1 MTHEDKYR
9 QQAKVFLRRMTEA
22 KLFFDKHKP
31 SVGFVGEYLLQKSLH
46 ALLSS
51 DYGICQGFVMYGKEI
66 SIQCDII
73 IFKKGEDSI
82 PKSYGELKIVNAEK
96 VVAVIEVKSSIK
108 KDTFFSTLKAFEEL
122 HTLRVTNC
130 FLFVYGQLTRRK
142 LYNWLFS
149 YNCPNTSAEQYIVTD
164 SYMYDWS
171 DIDWLPNSVL
181 ALDSNKYF
189 KLGHL
194 SADNGDWVGYTALN
208 IKDSKNAQV
217 SCLQEF
223 FSDIVSLC
231 EGMMSMDI
239 ESHSIEE
246 GIELFRF

>member
-31 SVGFVGEYLLQKSLH
+31 SVGFVGEYLLRKSLH
-46 ALLSS
+46 ALLSN
-51 DYGICQGFVMYGKEI
+51 DYGICQGFVIYGKEI
-66 SIQCDII
+66 SRQCDII

-82 PKSYGELKIVNAEK
+82 SNSYGELKIVNAEK

-130 FLFVYGQLTRRK
+130 FLFVYGQLSRRK
-142 LYNWLFS
+142 MYNWLI
-149 YNCPNTSAEQYIVTD
+149 YNCPNTSTEQYIVTD
-164 SYMYDWS
+164 SYMYDWP

-189 KLGHL
+189 KLCHL

-208 IKDSKNAQV
+208 IKDSKNAQI

-231 EGMMSMDI
+231 EGMMSIDI
-239 ESHSIEE
+239 ESYSIEE
-246 GIELFRF
+246 GIELFGF